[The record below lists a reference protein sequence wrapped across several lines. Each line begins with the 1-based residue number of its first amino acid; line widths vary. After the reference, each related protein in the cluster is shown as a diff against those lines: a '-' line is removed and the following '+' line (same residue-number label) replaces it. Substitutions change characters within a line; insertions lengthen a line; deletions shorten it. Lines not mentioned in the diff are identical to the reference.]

1 MISNCDLSLLAFL
14 VAVIAFSGDKLWR
27 CWTLDRLIRNSFF
40 LKEVQYIGSNS
51 VKFSLPFVV
60 KIF

>member
-1 MISNCDLSLLAFL
+1 MALLDTRSF
-14 VAVIAFSGDKLWR
+14 VPEF
-27 CWTLDRLIRNSFF
+27 FF